1 MVGHEGT
8 WLFGP
13 QTQQLGVLMPTHPK
27 VGDKFQAENVPNVTR
42 EEDEVISVAK
52 TVTIGSH
59 TYRDCVEIKEN
70 LSDGKIEHKFYAPGV
85 GCIKEAETDGSLELE
100 HHEVQ
105 LTR

>member
-1 MVGHEGT
+1 M
-8 WLFGP
+8 
-13 QTQQLGVLMPTHPK
+13 
-27 VGDKFQAENVPNVTR
+27 
-42 EEDEVISVAK
+42 AK

-100 HHEVQ
+100 Q
-105 LTR
+105 S

>member
-1 MVGHEGT
+1 MVK
-8 WLFGP
+8 LC
-13 QTQQLGVLMPTHPK
+13 QVLNSEP
-27 VGDKFQAENVPNVTR
+27 GRSVPR

-100 HHEVQ
+100 Q
-105 LTR
+105 S